1 MQGVVPCGLVVVIGE
16 GQVPRRV
23 SPLVVVVVVVVVT
36 FHMLVIV
43 MVKVMVK

>member
-23 SPLVVVVVVVVVT
+23 SPLVVVVVVVVT
-36 FHMLVIV
+36 FHMSVIV

>member
-23 SPLVVVVVVVVVT
+23 SPLVVVVVVT